1 VINLDIE
8 KLTAIFRDHGLKLT
22 IQRLAIFN
30 SIISRKDH
38 PSTEQVYESLKEKY
52 PTISLATIYKT
63 LHIFNELGLIQ
74 ELNFSD
80 GNIRYDPNMELHI
93 NIVCIKC
100 GRIIDYNNKKVKDLW
115 QPIIADLNFKPKGQR
130 IDIYYECE
138 ICKSL
143 NTKK

>member
-1 VINLDIE
+1 MINLDIE
-8 KLTAIFRDHGLKLT
+8 ELTTIFRKHGLKLT

-38 PSTEQVYESLKEKY
+38 PTTEKVYDSIKEKY

-63 LHIFNELGLIQ
+63 LHIFEELGLIQ

-80 GNIRYDPNMELHI
+80 GNIRYDPNMELHV

-100 GRIIDYNNKKVKDLW
+100 GEIIDYSNKKVKDLW
-115 QPIIADLNFKPKGQR
+115 QPIISDLNFKPKGQR

-138 ICKSL
+138 TCKNL

>member
-1 VINLDIE
+1 MINLDIE

>member
-1 VINLDIE
+1 MINLDIE

-100 GRIIDYNNKKVKDLW
+100 GGITDYSNKKIKDLW
-115 QPIIADLNFKPKGQR
+115 QPTTLIQGKHHGLTRFKVQ
-130 IDIYYECE
+130 
-138 ICKSL
+138 
-143 NTKK
+143 

>member
-1 VINLDIE
+1 
-8 KLTAIFRDHGLKLT
+8 
-22 IQRLAIFN
+22 
-30 SIISRKDH
+30 
-38 PSTEQVYESLKEKY
+38 
-52 PTISLATIYKT
+52 
-63 LHIFNELGLIQ
+63 
-74 ELNFSD
+74 
-80 GNIRYDPNMELHI
+80 M
-93 NIVCIKC
+93 CIKC